1 MEDNKKILT
10 DQQEEELRAPIDEK
24 IGAIQKQIDDLRKDG
39 SLKIQTLSNRLAAV
53 RSSRTLAG
61 DDRKKQI
68 ADLESQL
75 AAAKEVEKNNSAK
88 VNALIKEAED
98 YLKQNYESQYLSKVK
113 ASCDAANSQAEARY
127 NAKLAELKA
136 EYEKTIAGITDQKE
150 LKDEKYVYKNKQFD
164 AKLTYDNEL
173 QAIKDRVHNT
183 LYVYAQSNVMNSIN
197 SSSQKVEVNVWWRVA
212 YKSVHCGMIALTV
225 LFAAGYVACVAKS
238 SKKKK
243 ENA

>member
-1 MEDNKKILT
+1 MAQSALT
-10 DQQEEELRAPIDEK
+10 KGLICAPKHFAFNDQESNRNGVAPFMREQKARELELRSFQIAVEGGTLGLMTSFSR
-24 IGAIQKQIDDLRKDG
+24 IGPTYVSSCTALMTNILVQEWGFEGYAVTDMVNPATYMTWKESVIAG
-39 SLKIQTLSNRLAAV
+39 TTNTLS
-53 RSSRTLAG
+53 G
-61 DDRKKQI
+61 D
-68 ADLESQL
+68 A
-75 AAAKEVEKNNSAK
+75 
-88 VNALIKEAED
+88 
-98 YLKQNYESQYLSKVK
+98 
-113 ASCDAANSQAEARY
+113 
-127 NAKLAELKA
+127 
-136 EYEKTIAGITDQKE
+136 TM
-150 LKDEKYVYKNKQFD
+150 
-164 AKLTYDNEL
+164 L